1 MDGLL
6 RRVMDIDSRCIKHG
20 VSFRPQLV
28 GRDVVLTY
36 SDGRSVEL
44 SDRAMEARDS
54 RAYVLDDA
62 FKAIKH
68 VAEIYSVQ
76 VHFIIPMY
84 AKRSSSVLFQHG
96 FHTNLLCETSDGTRL
111 EVNRARML
119 TYRGKK
125 NG

>member
-6 RRVMDIDSRCIKHG
+6 RRVLDIDARCIKHG

-54 RAYVLDDA
+54 RAYALDDA
-62 FKAIKH
+62 FKA
-68 VAEIYSVQ
+68 
-76 VHFIIPMY
+76 
-84 AKRSSSVLFQHG
+84 
-96 FHTNLLCETSDGTRL
+96 TT
-111 EVNRARML
+111 
-119 TYRGKK
+119 
-125 NG
+125 